1 METFTI
7 DFNNK
12 LIDLDN
18 KNTFNVQIHSSNYV
32 TINFQN
38 GKLYG
43 AFRRLIDPF
52 RAQLKNKIVT
62 FNFVNIDCSLITD
75 MSYAFSDLN
84 GYIDGLDISNAIN
97 CSYMFQNSSFRF
109 KFNAKNIKLANGTFM
124 NANVS
129 NIDISELNIKEL
141 TSIKNMFQNANGKLN
156 LDNCKYLPF
165 YYNGIE
171 WIYKGY
177 NISEY
182 DDLSRFL
189 ESKSYLNWNNI
200 DMFIFMFYYQKNDKE
215 SYIQFILD
223 KLFLY
228 CMDNYEHFQKVMSD
242 FSIEYIK
249 NNYKNNDDFI
259 DELELFTM
267 LLKEC
272 IYLRITI
279 DDFKEA
285 YNKFSNGLNSL

>member
-12 LIDLDN
+12 LINLDHEN
-18 KNTFNVQIHSSNYV
+18 IFKVQVYSSNHV
-32 TINFQN
+32 TINFKN
-38 GKLYG
+38 GKLCG
-43 AFRRLIDPF
+43 TFRRLIDPF
-52 RAQLKNKIVT
+52 RQRLKNKTVA

-75 MSYAFSDLN
+75 TSYAFSDLN
-84 GYIDGLDISNAIN
+84 GSINGLDISNVID

-124 NANVS
+124 NANIS
-129 NIDISELNIKEL
+129 NIDISELDIKEL
-141 TSIKNMFQNANGKLN
+141 ISIKNIFQNAIGKLN
-156 LDNCKYLPF
+156 LDNCKCLPF
-165 YYNGIE
+165 YYNDFE
-171 WIYKGY
+171 WIYNGY

-228 CMDNYEHFQKVMSD
+228 CMDKYDYFQKVMSD
-242 FSIEYIK
+242 FSIDYIK

-279 DDFKEA
+279 DEFKEA